1 MAIRIRVYP
10 QPGSIG
16 ARRNRQRRAQQ
27 RRLNQQRAQ
36 IRMQQQQLLRQQQM
50 QVSMSGGY
58 GSPFGYSTGLG
69 FAAGFG
75 SPVGYGSF
83 VPGAYSSVYSPAQ
96 YNSVSQFSYGS
107 PMQMSAFGY
116 GTSPYLGAGYVAG
129 SHFDPC

>member
-36 IRMQQQQLLRQQQM
+36 IRMQQQLLRQQQM
-50 QVSMSGGY
+50 QMSVSGGY

-116 GTSPYLGAGYVAG
+116 GTSPYLGAGLVSNGYYA
-129 SHFDPC
+129 SC